1 MLEVSETLISVFL
14 GVGLAASVGFRVF
27 LPLFILSLSAYFGV
41 LPLNESWQWV
51 GSMSA
56 LITLGLATILEI
68 GAYYIPVFD
77 NLLDTIA
84 VPLAAIAGTA
94 VVVSTAANLDPVV
107 TWSLAIIAGGGT
119 ATAIKGSSAATR
131 ATSTTTTAGLA
142 NPIVST
148 VETGSATA
156 LSIAAIFLPI
166 LAIVLVVLILVGVF
180 FFFKKIRSTFKTKVN
195 EEN

>member
-1 MLEVSETLISVFL
+1 MLEISETLISVFL

-41 LPLNESWQWV
+41 IPLNESWQWV
-51 GSMSA
+51 GSISA
-56 LITLGLATILEI
+56 LITLGLATVLEI
-68 GAYYIPVFD
+68 SAYYIPVFD

-119 ATAIKGSSAATR
+119 ATAIKGGSAATR
-131 ATSTTTTAGLA
+131 TASTTTTAGLA

-166 LAIVLVVLILVGVF
+166 LAIIIVVVLLIGVY
-180 FFFKKIRSTFKTKVN
+180 FFFKKLRSTFKSSV
-195 EEN
+195 

>member
-1 MLEVSETLISVFL
+1 MLEISETLISVFL
-14 GVGLAASVGFRVF
+14 GLGLAASVGFRVF
-27 LPLFILSLSAYFGV
+27 LPLFILSLSAYFGII
-41 LPLNESWQWV
+41 PLNESWMWV
-51 GSMSA
+51 GSLSA
-56 LITLGLATILEI
+56 LITLGLATVLEI
-68 GAYYIPVFD
+68 SAYYIPVFD

-131 ATSTTTTAGLA
+131 TASTTTTAGLA

-166 LAIVLVVLILVGVF
+166 LAIIIVVVLLIGVY
-180 FFFKKIRSTFKTKVN
+180 FFFKKIRSTFKNGV
-195 EEN
+195 E

>member
-1 MLEVSETLISVFL
+1 MLEISETLISVFL

-27 LPLFILSLSAYFGV
+27 LPLFILSLSAYFGII
-41 LPLNESWQWV
+41 PLNESWMWV
-51 GSMSA
+51 GSLSA
-56 LITLGLATILEI
+56 LITLGLATVLEI
-68 GAYYIPVFD
+68 SAYYIPVFD

-131 ATSTTTTAGLA
+131 TASTTTTAGLA

-166 LAIVLVVLILVGVF
+166 LAIIIVVVLLIGVY
-180 FFFKKIRSTFKTKVN
+180 FFFKKIRSTFKNDV
-195 EEN
+195 E